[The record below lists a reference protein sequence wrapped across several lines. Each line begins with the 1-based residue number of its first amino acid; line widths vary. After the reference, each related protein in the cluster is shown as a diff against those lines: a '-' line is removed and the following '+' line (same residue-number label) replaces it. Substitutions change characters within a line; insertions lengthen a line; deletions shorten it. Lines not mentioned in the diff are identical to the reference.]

1 MRRIDI
7 AGQWRRFQILILS
20 CGRLQIRRNG
30 CNRKIAPFFAMRRKR
45 CIFAAM
51 GVTYYFMPFVVY

>member
-30 CNRKIAPFFAMRRKR
+30 CNRKIAPFFCYAEKKLYICRKI
-45 CIFAAM
+45 C
-51 GVTYYFMPFVVY
+51 GD

>member
-30 CNRKIAPFFAMRRKR
+30 CNRKIAPFFCRAEKKMYICRII
-45 CIFAAM
+45 C
-51 GVTYYFMPFVVY
+51 GD

>member
-30 CNRKIAPFFAMRRKR
+30 LLLISVFKIFLFPF
-45 CIFAAM
+45 I
-51 GVTYYFMPFVVY
+51 V